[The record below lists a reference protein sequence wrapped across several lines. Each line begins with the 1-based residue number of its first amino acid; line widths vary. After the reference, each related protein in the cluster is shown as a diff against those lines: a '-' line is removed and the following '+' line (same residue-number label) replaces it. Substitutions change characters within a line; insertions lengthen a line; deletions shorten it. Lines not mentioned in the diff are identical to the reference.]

1 MSLSDIEKAAATT
14 GPMPDE
20 LNGAE
25 QLLFQSL
32 RLMYIQH
39 ALGRLDIEQA
49 RIEKT
54 KLIKEYEVN
63 TLKLRSWEEAHQ
75 RIKKL
80 SVVTPELKKSG
91 CELCRKYTDILSGYY
106 SNYREEKKH
115 EQQSDI

>member
-1 MSLSDIEKAAATT
+1 MSLIEIEKAAAAA

-25 QLLFQSL
+25 QLLFQAL

-39 ALGRLDIEQA
+39 ALGKLNVEQA

-54 KLIKEYEVN
+54 RIIKEYEVN

-75 RIKKL
+75 RINKL

-91 CELCRKYTDILSGYY
+91 CELCRKYTAILSGYY
-106 SNYREEKKH
+106 RDYWKEEK
-115 EQQSDI
+115 SDGQ

>member
-1 MSLSDIEKAAATT
+1 MSLSEIEKAAATA

-25 QLLFQSL
+25 QLLFQAL

-39 ALGRLDIEQA
+39 ALGKLDVEQA

-63 TLKLRSWEEAHQ
+63 TLKLRSWEEAHK
-75 RIKKL
+75 RISKL
-80 SVVTPELKKSG
+80 SIVTPELKESG
-91 CELCRKYTDILSGYY
+91 CELCKKYTAILSGYY
-106 SNYREEKKH
+106 RDYREEDNSD
-115 EQQSDI
+115 EQ

>member
-1 MSLSDIEKAAATT
+1 MSLSEIEKAAATA
-14 GPMPDE
+14 GPMPDL

-39 ALGRLDIEQA
+39 ALGKLDVEQA

-54 KLIKEYEVN
+54 KLIKEFEIN

-75 RIKKL
+75 RINKL

-91 CELCRKYTDILSGYY
+91 CELCRKYTAILSGYY
-106 SNYREEKKH
+106 RDYREEEKSD
-115 EQQSDI
+115 EQQ